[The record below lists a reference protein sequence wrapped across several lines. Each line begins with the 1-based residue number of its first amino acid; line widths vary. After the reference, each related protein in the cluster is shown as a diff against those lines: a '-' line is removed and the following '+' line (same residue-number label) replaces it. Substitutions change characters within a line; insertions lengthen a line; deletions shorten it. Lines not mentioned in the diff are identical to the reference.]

1 MWVCL
6 LSLWMQLAS
15 ISRRPSTPHY
25 AHFHVINKVVT
36 EILELRLHNFTN
48 HGYVI
53 FYTVY
58 ALLICVPQTSFV
70 FSCLLTIT
78 ELIHLSEPVSH
89 TLIQTGSVTMVAAH
103 YDFPNAVSLSNITCR
118 VKD

>member
-48 HGYVI
+48 HGYVL
-53 FYTVY
+53 FLYSLCFTY
-58 ALLICVPQTSFV
+58 LCTTNQLCFFLP
-70 FSCLLTIT
+70 
-78 ELIHLSEPVSH
+78 
-89 TLIQTGSVTMVAAH
+89 AH
-103 YDFPNAVSLSNITCR
+103 YH
-118 VKD
+118 